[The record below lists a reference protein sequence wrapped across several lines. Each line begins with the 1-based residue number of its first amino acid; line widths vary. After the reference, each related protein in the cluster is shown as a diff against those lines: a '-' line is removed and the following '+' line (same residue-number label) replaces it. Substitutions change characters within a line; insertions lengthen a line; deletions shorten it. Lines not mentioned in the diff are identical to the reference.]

1 MNMKVLVA
9 QSCLTLCNPMDYSP
23 PSSSVHEILQTKIL
37 KWVSIPFSRGSSP
50 PRDQT
55 WVSCTA
61 GRFFTVWASKE
72 AHEHAA
78 VLSYSRK
85 DTMGTSLEV
94 QWLWLC
100 APNEG
105 GTGSIPG
112 RRTKILH
119 RMAKKKKR
127 RRRRRRKDTMS
138 GTAQQVLVDW
148 VCRSLLSFLRLCLV
162 FAVSSLLN

>member
-9 QSCLTLCNPMDYSP
+9 QSCLTLWDPMDYSP

-37 KWVSIPFSRGSSP
+37 EWVSIPFPRGSSP

-61 GRFFTVWASKE
+61 GRFFTIWASKE

-85 DTMGTSLEV
+85 DTMGISLEV

-105 GTGSIPG
+105 GTGSNPG

-119 RMAKKKKR
+119 SMAKKK
-127 RRRRRRKDTMS
+127 RRRRKDTMS
-138 GTAQQVLVDW
+138 GTAQQVLLDW

-162 FAVSSLLN
+162 FVVSSLLN